1 MLWKDLNGYRNWRP
15 THLSFT
21 LGNTI
26 QDIRSGGLQDE
37 DIALEAWEMAFGLNL
52 CWPSLLKA
60 CWNAS
65 PANGACSTESTRHN
79 FLVYPHV
86 AFSSRLSCVCGS
98 RWTFVYLIRFVL
110 LFFLFF
116 FLFGRHLNRQGIC
129 FRCLYCCTYFCLSE
143 SHKSMAG
150 EQKPSTD
157 NFYAWHIDTISGG
170 SVDALS
176 TFISTCPKCQSLL
189 AGVIRSKCW
198 ESTWNGPPFA
208 RRLPRSQHK

>member
-15 THLSFT
+15 THLPFT

-86 AFSSRLSCVCGS
+86 AFSSRLYCVCGS

-116 FLFGRHLNRQGIC
+116 FFVWSTVESTRNLLSVFVLLHILLPKWKPQINGGGAKAIDWQFLCLTYRHNIRWLCGCTFHFCFHLPQVSVPFGRR
-129 FRCLYCCTYFCLSE
+129 Y
-143 SHKSMAG
+143 K
-150 EQKPSTD
+150 
-157 NFYAWHIDTISGG
+157 
-170 SVDALS
+170 V
-176 TFISTCPKCQSLL
+176 
-189 AGVIRSKCW
+189 
-198 ESTWNGPPFA
+198 
-208 RRLPRSQHK
+208 

>member
-1 MLWKDLNGYRNWRP
+1 MLAKFIESVLECVPGKWSMFNREHAPQFFGISACRVFIPIVLCMW
-15 THLSFT
+15 LT
-21 LGNTI
+21 LDICLFNS
-26 QDIRSGGLQDE
+26 IRSS
-37 DIALEAWEMAFGLNL
+37 F
-52 CWPSLLKA
+52 
-60 CWNAS
+60 
-65 PANGACSTESTRHN
+65 
-79 FLVYPHV
+79 
-86 AFSSRLSCVCGS
+86 FS
-98 RWTFVYLIRFVL
+98 
-110 LFFLFF
+110 FF

-176 TFISTCPKCQSLL
+176 TFVSTCPKCQSLL